1 MRQFWLISFLLIF
14 LTSAVQATTLVLIP
28 GDGKPHRAFQ
38 DALSEALSD
47 SSWHILSKI
56 QDPASAQIANP
67 DLIVTIG
74 GEALRKTLA
83 INPSQPML
91 ATLLTRQSYERALSD
106 FPSLSRRISA
116 VFLDQ
121 PPARQALL
129 IRQLL
134 PEAKRVGLLVGGDTR
149 LQVMR
154 FQQAM
159 ASRGLRLEYEEI
171 ENEATLLSALNS
183 LILRADLLLAI
194 PDTTIYNRTTLKPLL
209 ITTLRNQKVIIG
221 FSESMVNAGA
231 LAAIHTTPA
240 QAAKQVAQLII
251 SQGTTL
257 PAPQSANTFTLS
269 VNHSVAQSLG
279 IKLPDE
285 AVLLRVLS
293 TGGMQND

>member
-14 LTSAVQATTLVLIP
+14 LTSTVQAATLVLIP

-38 DALSEALSD
+38 DALSEALND
-47 SSWHILSKI
+47 SAWHILSKI
-56 QDPASAQIANP
+56 QDPVSAQIATP

-74 GEALRKTLA
+74 SDALRKTLA
-83 INPSQPML
+83 ISPGQPIL

-106 FPSLSRRISA
+106 FPSSSRRISA

>member
-14 LTSAVQATTLVLIP
+14 LTSTVQAATLVLIP

-159 ASRGLRLEYEEI
+159 ASRGLRL
-171 ENEATLLSALNS
+171 
-183 LILRADLLLAI
+183 
-194 PDTTIYNRTTLKPLL
+194 
-209 ITTLRNQKVIIG
+209 V
-221 FSESMVNAGA
+221 
-231 LAAIHTTPA
+231 
-240 QAAKQVAQLII
+240 
-251 SQGTTL
+251 
-257 PAPQSANTFTLS
+257 
-269 VNHSVAQSLG
+269 
-279 IKLPDE
+279 
-285 AVLLRVLS
+285 
-293 TGGMQND
+293 